1 MTISIWHLAWI
12 IPGSALM
19 GFLAA
24 ALMHANG
31 R

>member
-1 MTISIWHLAWI
+1 MMSVWHLAWI